1 MGLMDILNGM
11 QNGPRGGASNQS
23 GPSGGQSSGMSP
35 ITMAMLALLAYKAVK
50 SVSGNASAQPQTTP
64 AGTPAPQQGGND
76 LGSILGGLL
85 PGGLGGA
92 LGGGAGGGAG
102 NALPGGLGSAL
113 GGGLG
118 GLLGGLLS
126 GGAGSGGAL
135 SNGLNDLLR
144 QFEQNGHGDATK
156 SWVGNGSNQTV
167 SPDDIRKTLGDD
179 TVNSLAEQAG
189 VSQVDLLNGLSH
201 QLPEFVNRLTPD
213 GRMPTHDEMS
223 RMMRD

>member
-1 MGLMDILNGM
+1 VLERIFAMGLMDILNGM
-11 QNGPRGGASNQS
+11 QNGPRGGSSSQS
-23 GPSGGQSSGMSP
+23 SGQSSGMSP
-35 ITMAMLALLAYKAVK
+35 ITMALLALLAYKAVK
-50 SVSGNASAQPQTTP
+50 SMGGSQPQTAPSGNA
-64 AGTPAPQQGGND
+64 PAPQQGGQSGND

-92 LGGGAGGGAG
+92 LGGG
-102 NALPGGLGSAL
+102 
-113 GGGLG
+113 LG
-118 GLLGGLLS
+118 GLLGGLLG
-126 GGAGSGGAL
+126 GGASSGGAL
-135 SNGLNDLLR
+135 RGGLDDLLR

-167 SPDDIRKTLGDD
+167 SPDDIRNTLGDD

-213 GRMPTHDEMS
+213 GRIPTHDEMS

>member
-11 QNGPRGGASNQS
+11 QNGPRGGSSGQS
-23 GPSGGQSSGMSP
+23 GQSSGGMSP

-50 SVSGNASAQPQTTP
+50 SMSGGQPQAAPAGNAPAPQ
-64 AGTPAPQQGGND
+64 PQQGGND
-76 LGSILGGLL
+76 LGSILDGLL

-102 NALPGGLGSAL
+102 SALPGGLGGAL

-118 GLLGGLLS
+118 GLLGGLLG

-135 SNGLNDLLR
+135 RGGLDDLLR

-156 SWVGNGSNQTV
+156 SWVGNGNNQTV
-167 SPDDIRKTLGDD
+167 SPDDIRRTLGDD

-189 VSQVDLLNGLSH
+189 VSQVELLNGLSH

>member
-23 GPSGGQSSGMSP
+23 GQSSGMSP
-35 ITMAMLALLAYKAVK
+35 ITMALLALLAYKAVK
-50 SVSGNASAQPQTTP
+50 SVSGNASAQPQTAP
-64 AGTPAPQQGGND
+64 AGNAPAPQPQQGGND

-85 PGGLGGA
+85 PGGLGG
-92 LGGGAGGGAG
+92 G
-102 NALPGGLGSAL
+102 NALPGGLGGAL
-113 GGGLG
+113 GG
-118 GLLGGLLS
+118 GLLGGLLG

-135 SNGLNDLLR
+135 RGGLDDLLR

-156 SWVGNGSNQTV
+156 SWVGNGNNQTV
-167 SPDDIRKTLGDD
+167 SPEDIRKTLGDD

>member
-11 QNGPRGGASNQS
+11 QNGPRGGSSNQS
-23 GPSGGQSSGMSP
+23 SGQSSGMSP
-35 ITMAMLALLAYKAVK
+35 ITMALLALLAYKAVK
-50 SVSGNASAQPQTTP
+50 SMGGSQPQTAPSGNA
-64 AGTPAPQQGGND
+64 PAPQQGGQSGND

-92 LGGGAGGGAG
+92 LGGG
-102 NALPGGLGSAL
+102 
-113 GGGLG
+113 LG
-118 GLLGGLLS
+118 GLLGGLLG
-126 GGAGSGGAL
+126 GGASSGGAL
-135 SNGLNDLLR
+135 RGGLDDLLR

-167 SPDDIRKTLGDD
+167 SPDDIRNTLGDD

-213 GRMPTHDEMS
+213 GRIPTHDEMS

>member
-11 QNGPRGGASNQS
+11 QNGPRGGSSNQS
-23 GPSGGQSSGMSP
+23 SGQSSGMSP
-35 ITMAMLALLAYKAVK
+35 ITMALLALLAYKAVK
-50 SVSGNASAQPQTTP
+50 SMGGSQPQTAPSGNA
-64 AGTPAPQQGGND
+64 PAPQQGGQSGND

-92 LGGGAGGGAG
+92 LGGGAG
-102 NALPGGLGSAL
+102 NAHPGGLGGGLGGAL

-118 GLLGGLLS
+118 GLLGSLLG
-126 GGAGSGGAL
+126 GGASSGGAL
-135 SNGLNDLLR
+135 RGGLDDLLR

-167 SPDDIRKTLGDD
+167 SPDDIRNTLGDD

-213 GRMPTHDEMS
+213 GRIPTHDEMS

>member
-1 MGLMDILNGM
+1 VVLSYEQGRTHFVLERIFAMGLMDILNGM
-11 QNGPRGGASNQS
+11 QNGPRGGSSNQS
-23 GPSGGQSSGMSP
+23 SGQSSGMSP
-35 ITMAMLALLAYKAVK
+35 ITMALLALLAYKAVK
-50 SVSGNASAQPQTTP
+50 SMGGSQTQTAPSGNA
-64 AGTPAPQQGGND
+64 PAPQQGGPSGND

-92 LGGGAGGGAG
+92 LGGG
-102 NALPGGLGSAL
+102 
-113 GGGLG
+113 LG
-118 GLLGGLLS
+118 GLLGGLLG
-126 GGAGSGGAL
+126 GGASSGGAL
-135 SNGLNDLLR
+135 RGGLDDLLR

-167 SPDDIRKTLGDD
+167 SPDDIRNTLGDD

-213 GRMPTHDEMS
+213 GRIPTHDEMS

>member
-23 GPSGGQSSGMSP
+23 GGQSSSMSP
-35 ITMAMLALLAYKAVK
+35 ITMALMALLAYKAMK
-50 SVSGNASAQPQTTP
+50 SMGGSQPQP
-64 AGTPAPQQGGND
+64 APSGHATAPQPQQGGTD

-92 LGGGAGGGAG
+92 LGGGSGAG
-102 NALPGGLGSAL
+102 TALPGGLGGAL

-118 GLLGGLLS
+118 GLLGGLLN

-135 SNGLNDLLR
+135 RSGLDDLLR

-156 SWVGNGSNQTV
+156 SWVGNGSNQTI
-167 SPDDIRKTLGDD
+167 SPDDIRRTLGDD

-223 RMMRD
+223 RLVRD